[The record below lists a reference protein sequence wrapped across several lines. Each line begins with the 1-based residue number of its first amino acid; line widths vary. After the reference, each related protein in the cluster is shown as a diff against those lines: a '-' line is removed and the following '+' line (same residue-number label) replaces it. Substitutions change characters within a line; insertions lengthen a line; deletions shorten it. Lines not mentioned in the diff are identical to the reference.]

1 MSLLQ
6 RHFHSDLDAA
16 LRTRLDR
23 ERGSEHE
30 RSFPHAAESAARRA
44 AAVHSAAVVED
55 AKDDTSWAAGK
66 FELDM
71 AGLRVSGD
79 VGQALLSHA
88 VERKLNRWFKA
99 GKIAVEPSL
108 DFETAS
114 LGERSCERRQGT
126 DEPEVLK
133 GFGSQLSCDPTHFV
147 QTRPD
152 GLLGFD
158 KLFVKRRRC
167 LISDAFE
174 LEEDAGHGLPDLVV
188 EAPCDPQTLGL
199 LCREGPLA
207 ALTAL
212 TLQPIE
218 HLVEGVHELPDFF
231 WPRGGKPLSRTEK
244 IDVLHAAGE
253 PLERCEAGPEKNE
266 IGDDQRNQP

>member
-1 MSLLQ
+1 
-6 RHFHSDLDAA
+6 
-16 LRTRLDR
+16 
-23 ERGSEHE
+23 
-30 RSFPHAAESAARRA
+30 
-44 AAVHSAAVVED
+44 
-55 AKDDTSWAAGK
+55 
-66 FELDM
+66 M

-79 VGQALLSHA
+79 VGQALLGHA
-88 VERKLNRWFKA
+88 VERELNIWFKA
-99 GKIAVEPSL
+99 GKIGREPSFDL
-108 DFETAS
+108 ETAS
-114 LGERSCERRQGT
+114 LGERSCKRRQGT

-133 GFGSQLSCDPTHFV
+133 GVGSQLSRDSAHFIE
-147 QTRPD
+147 TRPD
-152 GLLGFD
+152 SLLGFD

-174 LEEDAGHGLPDLVV
+174 LEEHASHCLPDLVV
-188 EAPCDPQTLGL
+188 EASCDPQTLRL

-207 ALTAL
+207 TLTAL

-231 WPRGGKPLSRTEK
+231 WPRCGKPLARTEK
-244 IDVLHAAGE
+244 IHVLHAAGE